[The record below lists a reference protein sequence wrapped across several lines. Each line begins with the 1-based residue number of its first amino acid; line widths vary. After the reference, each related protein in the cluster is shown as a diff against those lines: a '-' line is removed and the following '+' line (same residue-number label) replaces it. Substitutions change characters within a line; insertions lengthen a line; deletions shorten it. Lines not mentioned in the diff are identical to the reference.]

1 MKHENCIFVS
11 EDDCPKDKIHL
22 TCEECFKNQYQEV
35 INQAVKDFTGL
46 GASFTEV
53 FGMFNSLILANDG
66 KAIKLITPVQS
77 MHSIGRVMTA
87 ILRSV
92 PVISDNDKIYRRLMF
107 YFFHVIID
115 EFEAE
120 EYKENQYL
128 H

>member
-11 EDDCPKDKIHL
+11 EDDCPKDYIHI
-22 TCEECFKNQYQEV
+22 TCEECFKKQYHEV
-35 INQAVKDFTGL
+35 INQAVNDFTGL
-46 GASFTEV
+46 GTSFTEI
-53 FGMFNSLILANDG
+53 FGMFNILIMTKDG
-66 KAIKLITPVQS
+66 ASIKLNTPTSS

-107 YFFHVIID
+107 YFFHIIID
-115 EFEAE
+115 EFEEE

>member
-11 EDDCPKDKIHL
+11 EDNCPKDHVHI
-22 TCEECFKNQYQEV
+22 TSEECLKNQYHKV

-46 GASFTEV
+46 GAFFTEI
-53 FGMFNSLILANDG
+53 FGMFNSLILADKG
-66 KAIKLITPVQS
+66 ESIKLITPVQS

-107 YFFHVIID
+107 YFFHIIID
-115 EFEAE
+115 EFEEE

>member
-46 GASFTEV
+46 GASFTKVFEV
-53 FGMFNSLILANDG
+53 FRQLIAGNG
-66 KAIKLITPVQS
+66 KTIALETPVQS
-77 MHSIGRVMTA
+77 MHSISRAITA
-87 ILRSV
+87 IFGNTSK
-92 PVISDNDKIYRRLMF
+92 IGNEKIYQRLMF
-107 YFFHVIID
+107 YFFHIIID
-115 EFEAE
+115 EFEEE